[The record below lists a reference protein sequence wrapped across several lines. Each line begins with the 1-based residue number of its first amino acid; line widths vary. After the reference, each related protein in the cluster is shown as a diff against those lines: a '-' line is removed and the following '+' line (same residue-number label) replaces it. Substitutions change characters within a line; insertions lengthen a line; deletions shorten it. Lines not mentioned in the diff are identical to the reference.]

1 MFTTARSTR
10 IHRLSWTALAVVP
23 FVLAA
28 CGGDKADAKPVRSV
42 TVIDSHAIQ
51 PPGPPKGDV
60 KPASNTTV
68 GGTAGR
74 TAVDVTM
81 PATYENADAVFKGG
95 HYPEA
100 AEMFEKYVAS
110 NPNNAFG
117 FYMLGLSSWKAGDF
131 DRAEEAFDK
140 SIDLNPAFAKSYFN
154 QGRVLLD
161 LKRAPEALEQIE
173 KGLGIDSTSS
183 DGWRLKARAQAASG
197 DMDGAIKTYQT
208 LLVRADED
216 LWGLNNLGVLMLDTG
231 DYEGALGPLARVVQL
246 KPTSPLFQNN
256 FGMALER
263 SGYPVAALH
272 AYETAVRDDSGY
284 TKAVKNAERL
294 RGIVTDS
301 TVKDE
306 VTVQDLAEAF
316 RLKVKMWRETVTPPA
331 QVEVEVKPDSVPVK
345 PDSIPATTGDP
356 GAMGSR
362 SVCR

>member
-1 MFTTARSTR
+1 M
-10 IHRLSWTALAVVP
+10 
-23 FVLAA
+23 
-28 CGGDKADAKPVRSV
+28 

-154 QGRVLLD
+154 QARVLLD

-197 DMDGAIKTYQT
+197 DMDGAMKTYQT

-216 LWGLNNLGVLMLDTG
+216 LWGLNNLGVLMLDT
-231 DYEGALGPLARVVQL
+231 R
-246 KPTSPLFQNN
+246 
-256 FGMALER
+256 
-263 SGYPVAALH
+263 
-272 AYETAVRDDSGY
+272 
-284 TKAVKNAERL
+284 RL
-294 RGIVTDS
+294 RGRAGSAGAGGAAQAHVAAVPEQLRHGARAVGIPRGG
-301 TVKDE
+301 
-306 VTVQDLAEAF
+306 AA
-316 RLKVKMWRETVTPPA
+316 RLRDRRARRLRLHEGG
-331 QVEVEVKPDSVPVK
+331 EER
-345 PDSIPATTGDP
+345 
-356 GAMGSR
+356 GAAARHRHRQHGQG
-362 SVCR
+362 